1 MDFSELMERIHRLA
15 SHVWRH
21 YKQDRCFEEAAS
33 LGYTSLISL
42 VPLLAVIF
50 GVASAFPVFDRWT
63 EDLQT
68 FIFSNFVPAAG
79 SQVQDYVMGFL
90 DSVGTLTLPG
100 TFFLIIS
107 ALLLMM
113 RIEAAFNRIWRVPVQ
128 RSLISRI
135 VMYWAVLTLGPITLG
150 VATALS
156 ARPIID
162 WMGGEEAIT
171 SGAHSFGIFV
181 LIWLAFCM
189 VFVLVPNRPVRLRNA
204 AIGALLS
211 AVLFLIA
218 KNGFVWFVGRASFNV
233 IYGTLATIPIFLLW
247 LYLAWAVTLLGA
259 SLAASLTTFTD
270 RQGDWRWPWE
280 WELLLA
286 YRLIGHL
293 WKAQMEGQAMTVEAL
308 IDAEPGVSSHVLQ
321 RLLTDFVSADIVTQ
335 NQDSGWLLTRD
346 LDRLTL
352 MQLYHSGRFHLPV
365 GLEPDFIAES
375 PWDAAFLEALR
386 SDDRLQLDRSLKS
399 LYLEGAP

>member
-1 MDFSELMERIHRLA
+1 M
-15 SHVWRH
+15 
-21 YKQDRCFEEAAS
+21 
-33 LGYTSLISL
+33 
-42 VPLLAVIF
+42 
-50 GVASAFPVFDRWT
+50 
-63 EDLQT
+63 
-68 FIFSNFVPAAG
+68 
-79 SQVQDYVMGFL
+79 
-90 DSVGTLTLPG
+90 
-100 TFFLIIS
+100 
-107 ALLLMM
+107 
-113 RIEAAFNRIWRVPVQ
+113 
-128 RSLISRI
+128 
-135 VMYWAVLTLGPITLG
+135 
-150 VATALS
+150 
-156 ARPIID
+156 
-162 WMGGEEAIT
+162 
-171 SGAHSFGIFV
+171 
-181 LIWLAFCM
+181 
-189 VFVLVPNRPVRLRNA
+189 
-204 AIGALLS
+204 
-211 AVLFLIA
+211 
-218 KNGFVWFVGRASFNV
+218 
-233 IYGTLATIPIFLLW
+233 
-247 LYLAWAVTLLGA
+247 LGA

-321 RLLTDFVSADIVTQ
+321 RLLTDFVRADIVTQ

-386 SDDRLQLDRSLKS
+386 SDDRPQLDRSLKS